1 MRNLVFIYFLS
12 TEMSAIFEQ
21 ASVWNPYDVVR
32 IEQRTPRRYDV
43 NGKIIKLDEKL
54 ADENGFED
62 KNASSPNREEKSQGA
77 LDTRDA
83 SSTGSN

>member
-1 MRNLVFIYFLS
+1 
-12 TEMSAIFEQ
+12 MSAIFEK

-43 NGKIIKLDEKL
+43 NGKIIKLDENL
-54 ADENGFED
+54 ADENGFEE
-62 KNASSPNREEKSQGA
+62 KHGSSPSKEEKSRGA
-77 LDTRDA
+77 LDTHDA